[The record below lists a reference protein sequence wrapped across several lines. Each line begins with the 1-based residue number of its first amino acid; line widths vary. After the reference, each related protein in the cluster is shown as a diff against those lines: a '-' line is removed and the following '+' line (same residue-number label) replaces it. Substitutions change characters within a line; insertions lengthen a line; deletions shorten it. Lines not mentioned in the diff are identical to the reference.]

1 MKSILTILV
10 AIGLAGCASPAGES
24 VSPTSE
30 PTESATEEPTAS
42 AESPVPSDSE
52 VASPS
57 ASVEAETTITGQLS
71 SNDIEGGCV
80 FVTADDGTDYEVI
93 WPEGWSIS
101 PDSLELT
108 DPDGEVVAEGGDQ
121 VTVYGRI
128 ADDMASICQIGP
140 IFEAVEVEVAE

>member
-1 MKSILTILV
+1 MAST
-10 AIGLAGCASPAGES
+10 GSPA
-24 VSPTSE
+24 
-30 PTESATEEPTAS
+30 
-42 AESPVPSDSE
+42 
-52 VASPS
+52 PS
-57 ASVEAETTITGQLS
+57 ASVKAETTITGQLG

-80 FVTADDGTDYEVI
+80 FVTADDGTVYEVV

-108 DPDGEVVAEGGDQ
+108 DPEGEVVAEGGDQ
-121 VTVYGRI
+121 VMVHGRI